1 MASLDS
7 WLLHTEETNNTGD
20 ETESDESEPQPRQ
33 AKSRRVDYVMLCY
46 VTISL
51 IYKEEPTIK
60 SPDLTLIIYY
70 IKLRHIIIARTFSNL
85 ALMYSSYMNCEKM

>member
-33 AKSRRVDYVMLCY
+33 AKSRRVDYVML
-46 VTISL
+46 L
-51 IYKEEPTIK
+51 F
-60 SPDLTLIIYY
+60 
-70 IKLRHIIIARTFSNL
+70 H
-85 ALMYSSYMNCEKM
+85 

>member
-33 AKSRRVDYVMLCY
+33 TKSRRVDYVML
-46 VTISL
+46 L
-51 IYKEEPTIK
+51 F
-60 SPDLTLIIYY
+60 
-70 IKLRHIIIARTFSNL
+70 H
-85 ALMYSSYMNCEKM
+85 

>member
-1 MASLDS
+1 MIMASLDS

-46 VTISL
+46 YFI
-51 IYKEEPTIK
+51 
-60 SPDLTLIIYY
+60 
-70 IKLRHIIIARTFSNL
+70 NL
-85 ALMYSSYMNCEKM
+85 QREAHY

>member
-33 AKSRRVDYVMLCY
+33 AKRRRIDYVMLCY
-46 VTISL
+46 YFI
-51 IYKEEPTIK
+51 
-60 SPDLTLIIYY
+60 
-70 IKLRHIIIARTFSNL
+70 NL
-85 ALMYSSYMNCEKM
+85 QREAHY

>member
-1 MASLDS
+1 MACLDS

-51 IYKEEPTIK
+51 IYKEKPTIK
-60 SPDLTLIIYY
+60 SLDLTLTII
-70 IKLRHIIIARTFSNL
+70 IKLIADNDISYTL
-85 ALMYSSYMNCEKM
+85 ANKHV

>member
-20 ETESDESEPQPRQ
+20 ETESAESEPQPN
-33 AKSRRVDYVMLCY
+33 SRRADY

-51 IYKEEPTIK
+51 IYKEKPTIK
-60 SPDLTLIIYY
+60 SLDLTLIIV
-70 IKLRHIIIARTFSNL
+70 KHN
-85 ALMYSSYMNCEKM
+85 